1 MDPFEAISEI
11 CTIMVAIERVYT
23 VQCTFNYRKYIE
35 ILHKYGGWLNASV
48 LTEFEQYR
56 GCTTFDIG
64 QNNILLSYYII
75 VL

>member
-23 VQCTFNYRKYIE
+23 VQCTFNYRNIE
-35 ILHKYGGWLNASV
+35 ILHKYGGWLNALV
-48 LTEFEQYR
+48 LTEFEQHR
-56 GCTTFDIG
+56 GRTTFDIG